1 MTDQQTKPNELLI
14 YSSLAKRL
22 VSGRK
27 GNKTT
32 RQYPIYGLL
41 QFAGK
46 VSIIWSDA
54 KQGNPY
60 ALWYLVRMDRLL
72 ESNQEALTRYQQ
84 KLDSLAN
91 DDTGLTYQ
99 PVLGEAQSFDMH
111 FSTPYP
117 WIAMRQIK
125 QLDTLVLLGQTLNR
139 VGLLPTAQ
147 FQIATLNIRRLITSG
162 FNQTMEYRSFEL
174 TWEDLQSTSAT
185 AHQASQAMGMIP
197 LNLFNGELQPAF
209 NPQGP
214 K

>member
-1 MTDQQTKPNELLI
+1 MTDQQTNHNELLI

-27 GNKTT
+27 GNKTSN
-32 RQYPIYGLL
+32 QYPIYGLL

-46 VSIIWSDA
+46 VTIIWRDA

-84 KLDSLAN
+84 KLDTLAN

-111 FSTPYP
+111 FGTPYP

-125 QLDTLVLLGQTLNR
+125 QLDTLVLFGQTLNR
-139 VGLLPTAQ
+139 VGLLPTAE

-174 TWEDLQSTSAT
+174 RWEDLQSTSAT
-185 AHQASQAMGMIP
+185 AYQASQAMGMIP

-209 NPQGP
+209 NP
-214 K
+214 